1 MTKRRG
7 SLRLTITVPAEP
19 SQLRLL
25 TGVVRRCLVDGA
37 RVFPSDSIYHQV
49 QLAIREACSNVVKH
63 SYAASSPGLL
73 RLRLSVE
80 SRGILIEIEDRG
92 TAVPRGKL
100 LCLEVPEESLPGEPK
115 EGGFGLRLIR
125 DTMDRVTYGKKA
137 NGANIVRLYKRLDRA
152 A

>member
-1 MTKRRG
+1 MTTRHG
-7 SLRLTITVPAEP
+7 PLRLAITVPAKP

-37 RVFPSDSIYHQV
+37 GIYPSDAAYHQI

-63 SYAASSPGLL
+63 SYDSSARGVLHL
-73 RLRLSVE
+73 RLWIR
-80 SRGILIEIEDRG
+80 RGRVLVQIEDRG
-92 TAVPRGKL
+92 MPVPKGKL
-100 LCLEVPEESLPGEPK
+100 LRIAASEEANPEERT

-125 DTMDRVTYGKKA
+125 STMDRVTYGRKA